1 MAAAD
6 SSETADSSGQIDI
19 AAERGHWH
27 IVLDIGNL
35 K

>member
-1 MAAAD
+1 MADAD
-6 SSETADSSGQIDI
+6 SSETAGCSGQIDT